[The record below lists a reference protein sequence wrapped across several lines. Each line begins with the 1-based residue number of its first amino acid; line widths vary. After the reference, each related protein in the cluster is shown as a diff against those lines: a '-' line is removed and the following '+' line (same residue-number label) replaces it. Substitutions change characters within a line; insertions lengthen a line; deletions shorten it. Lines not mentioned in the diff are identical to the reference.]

1 MSEYG
6 YTRISTNK
14 QSIDRQIRNIRSLYP
29 KSIIYQEIFTGTKT
43 EGRKK
48 WMQLLKV
55 VKAGDTIIFDSV
67 SRMSRNADE
76 GIQTYFELYEKGVNL
91 VFLKEGYINTDTYNT
106 AIKQS
111 ISETGNEI
119 ADIYI
124 EATNKVIKMLAAQQ
138 IKKAFEQSQKEVD
151 DLHQRTKEGMQT
163 ARLAGKQIGQRQG
176 AKLTTKKSIQAKE
189 EIKKYSKDF
198 NGTLKDVDV
207 IRMINIS
214 RNSYYKYKR
223 ELLEESEQ

>member
-1 MSEYG
+1 MSEYA
-6 YTRISTNK
+6 YARISTNK
-14 QSIDRQIRNIRSLYP
+14 QSIDRQIRNIRKLYP
-29 KSIIYQEIFTGTKT
+29 KSIVYQETFTGTKT

-48 WMQLLKV
+48 WLQLLKI
-55 VKAGDTIIFDSV
+55 VKPGDTIIFDSV

-76 GIQTYFELYEKGVNL
+76 GFQTYLQLFNKGVEL
-91 VFLKEGYINTDTYNT
+91 VFLKERHIDTATYRKALKANIPT
-106 AIKQS
+106 
-111 ISETGNEI
+111 TGTNV
-119 ADIYI
+119 DIILKAVEEYL
-124 EATNKVIKMLAAQQ
+124 MQLAAEQ
-138 IKKAFEQSQKEVD
+138 IKIAFDQAQKEVD

-189 EIKKYSKDF
+189 EIQKYSKDF

-214 RNSYYKYKR
+214 KNSYYKYKR
-223 ELLEESEQ
+223 ELLEESGQ